1 MAKALMVVDVQFS
14 MFFGDWAL
22 PDAKSLLRAIGDR
35 ILKAREAGDLVIH
48 VQNDGPED
56 EADAPGLPMWELVF
70 SSTGHELV
78 VRKTTMDVFESNP
91 ELVAELRT
99 RAIDELE
106 IIGVQSE
113 LCLRSSA
120 LGALSHGF
128 KIFVPAG
135 LHSTYD
141 GGYPGATSGPSASEL
156 RSQVQIE
163 LEAAM
168 ENLAN

>member
-22 PDAKSLLRAIGDR
+22 PDANPLLRAIGDR
-35 ILKAREAGDLVIH
+35 ILKARGAGELVIH
-48 VQNDGPED
+48 VQNDGPEG
-56 EADAPGLPMWELVF
+56 EEDAPGLPMWELVF
-70 SSTGHELV
+70 SPTAHELV
-78 VRKTTMDVFESNP
+78 VRKTTMNVFESSP
-91 ELVAELRT
+91 ELAAELRN
-99 RAIDELE
+99 RGIDQLE

-120 LGALSHGF
+120 LGALEHGF
-128 KIFVPAG
+128 TISVPEG

-141 GGYPGATSGPSASEL
+141 GGHPGAIGGPSASEL
-156 RSQVQIE
+156 RREVQNE

-168 ENLAN
+168 ANLR

>member
-22 PDAKSLLRAIGDR
+22 PDANPLLRAIGDR
-35 ILKAREAGDLVIH
+35 ILKARDAGELVIH

-56 EADAPGLPMWELVF
+56 EEDAPGLPMWELVF
-70 SSTGHELV
+70 SPTAQELV
-78 VRKTTMDVFESNP
+78 VRKTTMNVFESNP
-91 ELVAELRT
+91 ELAAELRS
-99 RAIDELE
+99 RGIDQLE
-106 IIGVQSE
+106 MIGVQSE

-120 LGALSHGF
+120 LGALENGF
-128 KIFVPAG
+128 KISVPEG

-141 GGYPGATSGPSASEL
+141 GGHPGATEGPSASEL
-156 RSQVQIE
+156 RREVQIE

-168 ENLAN
+168 AKLP

>member
-22 PDAKSLLRAIGDR
+22 PDANPLLRAIGDR
-35 ILKAREAGDLVIH
+35 ILKARDAGELVIH

-56 EADAPGLPMWELVF
+56 EEDAPGLPMWELVF
-70 SSTGHELV
+70 SPTAQELV
-78 VRKTTMDVFESNP
+78 VRKTTMNVFESNP
-91 ELVAELRT
+91 ELAAELRS
-99 RAIDELE
+99 RGIDQLE
-106 IIGVQSE
+106 MIGVQSE

-120 LGALSHGF
+120 LGALENGF
-128 KIFVPAG
+128 KISVPEG

-141 GGYPGATSGPSASEL
+141 GGHPGATEGPSASEL
-156 RSQVQIE
+156 RREVQIE

-168 ENLAN
+168 AKLR